1 MNAIL
6 RSGFLALTIMALA
19 IPANAGP
26 FEDGLAAAQ
35 RGDYAAAL
43 NFWKPLAEK
52 GDAAAQNFLGLIY
65 DEGQGPQD
73 DGSLVQ

>member
-1 MNAIL
+1 MMVRADAID
-6 RSGFLALTIMALA
+6 
-19 IPANAGP
+19 
-26 FEDGLAAAQ
+26 DGLAAYQ

-52 GDAAAQNFLGLIY
+52 GDAAAQNYLGLIY